1 MLNTTPT
8 RYQTVFAIAAID
20 LTDAFTAAG
29 IDPAA
34 GSEVL
39 AKFVKQLEPK
49 RSTGED
55 SITRKRNRKLFEEVV
70 RPYLEQHPE
79 GVTAALV
86 AEGCEGLPVSA
97 EGKTTTQTASAILR
111 VGVAEGGATVLD
123 KADAKEWHKAHKNS
137 GNGFVYVAA

>member
-8 RYQTVFAIAAID
+8 RYQTISTIAAID

-97 EGKTTTQTASAILR
+97 EGKTTTQTAHSSGWRRRGRRHRAR
-111 VGVAEGGATVLD
+111 QGRRQGVAQGPQEQR
-123 KADAKEWHKAHKNS
+123 
-137 GNGFVYVAA
+137 

>member
-8 RYQTVFAIAAID
+8 RYQTISAIAALD
-20 LTDAFTAAG
+20 LTDVFTAAG
-29 IDPAA
+29 IDPTA

-70 RPYLEQHPE
+70 RPFLEQHPE

-123 KADAKEWHKAHKNS
+123 KAAAKEWHKAHKNS
-137 GNGFVYVAA
+137 GNGFVYIAA